1 MIPTDK
7 EFQIKLR
14 PTSSLKKHASHLWL
28 IVLCLMLFGSQA
40 NAQVTVSG
48 STSANATYSTLKL
61 AFDAINGTA
70 QTNNNV
76 IITITASTTETASA
90 LLNAGVWTTLVIYPT
105 TTGLSITGGLATPL
119 IDLNGADN
127 VTIDGRVNA
136 AGSAKDLII
145 TNTSTSNTAGTST
158 IRFINDASTN
168 TVKYCT
174 IKGSETYGSSGIILF
189 STGTTLGNNSN
200 TIDHNDITCAV
211 DANRPVCTIYSRG
224 LSAGVLNSSNSI
236 TNNNIYN
243 FLNSGIASYGI
254 ILSSNTSATS
264 ISENSFYETAS
275 FVPTQSVGYGVI
287 YTNGASGG
295 TISNNKIGGSTA
307 NCGGTA
313 WTKTNANNNF
323 FNGIY
328 LNGSGTVSVQGNTIA
343 NFNFANSGSSGF
355 TGIACQGGDANIGT
369 STGNTI
375 GAATGTSSINLTNAA
390 SGAEFRGIFNN
401 SLGVRNIRN
410 NTIGSVTLN
419 NSTTLNSN
427 FYGMYIS
434 GNTGASTTIS
444 NNTIGSTTTANS
456 INATSASTENE
467 QDVYGIFL
475 YDNGTK
481 TITGNTIANL
491 KNGSTNTTAATAGCV
506 NGIYSYDGTNTIL
519 NNTVRDLTIA
529 NANTAAQ
536 STVSAEG
543 VITNSSVN
551 GINIISTIAAA
562 QSVTGNTISNLSNTY
577 ASFSGNVNGLYYAGP
592 TTASTVSGNFIHSL
606 TVTGAASTLAYVCG
620 IVGAAGATTYSNNI
634 INLGGD
640 TKTVLVGIYAKE
652 TGSNSTNIYFNTVYI
667 GGTLPTGSVSI
678 NSRALWSTSSNTR
691 NFRNN
696 IFYNARSNAGTATGW
711 NIAMDI
717 SSGTNLTFDYNDY
730 YAGTGGYIGY
740 YGGATKSALP
750 IAAGQ
755 DAHSLNTNPS
765 FTSAGGTTA
774 INYLPTVNTLVAVTG
789 TGITTDYAG
798 TTRTTPKMGAYETY
812 PVPTIT
818 SFTPAT
824 GPVGTLVTITGTNL
838 DSPTAFTIGAKTAI
852 VVSNT
857 GTSLVGM
864 LMPGAATGAV
874 FVTTAGGTATGSGN
888 FTVTATPYPSSQQ
901 GNKLVCTVDTSNPT
915 LGSSVAVSADGN
927 TALVGGYADNNSI
940 GAAWVYTRTDGV
952 WTQQG
957 SKLVG
962 TGATGTTVYQGLS
975 VALSADGNTALV
987 GGYLDNTGV
996 GATWVYTRSGTTWSQ
1011 QGNMLVG
1018 TGATGTSSNQGYS
1031 VSLSA
1036 DGNTA
1041 LIGGYNDGGT
1051 ESVAAPGAAWV
1062 FTRSGTTWTQQGN
1075 KLVGTGTYSFGSS
1088 VSLSADGNT
1097 ALIGEGDPGQAREG
1111 SAWVFTRSAG
1121 TWTQQGSKLVGT
1133 GATGYANQ
1141 GNSVSLSAD
1150 GNTAMVGGAADN
1162 SSAGAVWVYTRSG
1175 TTWSQQG
1182 NKLVGTGATGTSSG
1196 QGVSVSLSA
1205 DGNTAIVGGPGDNI
1219 VESVIIGAS
1228 WVFTRSAGTWS
1239 QQGSKLV
1246 GTGAIDGAYQG
1257 NSVSLSA
1264 DGSTAVVGG
1273 SYDNYAVGAAWVFT
1287 PSTCTAPVISS
1298 QSTATQTQCLNGTFT
1313 TITVT
1318 ATGTELTY
1326 QWYSNTTASA
1336 TGGTS
1341 LVATNGAQTN
1351 SYTPQAGTAG
1361 TLYYYCIVT
1370 GTCGSATSAVSGAF
1384 VVNAPSFTATVRH
1397 VSDLTATGSNIKW
1410 YADASGGTA
1419 LLSTDV
1425 LPDGTSNYYASQTV
1439 NDVES
1444 TARFHVVATVDPTP
1458 CTPSGSATQSYS
1470 AGLTV
1475 ASLQATGTSIRW
1487 YAAASGGA
1495 ALATLTALVS
1505 GNHYYATQTINCTES
1520 ATRLDVTVTIV
1531 TLAIGVNYGGG
1542 IVAYILQS
1550 GDDGYSSSVQH
1561 GLIAATTDQSINI
1574 KWSNTSTVTNAVR
1587 DGIGAGM
1594 YNTELIIENQGVG
1607 SYAAQLCAN
1616 YQGGDYGDW
1625 YLPSKYEL
1633 NLLYLQKTAVGGF
1646 ASAYYWSSNEYS
1658 STNAWI
1664 QHFLSG
1670 DQTNTGKSGL
1680 TYVRAIRAF

>member
-1 MIPTDK
+1 
-7 EFQIKLR
+7 
-14 PTSSLKKHASHLWL
+14 
-28 IVLCLMLFGSQA
+28 
-40 NAQVTVSG
+40 
-48 STSANATYSTLKL
+48 
-61 AFDAINGTA
+61 
-70 QTNNNV
+70 
-76 IITITASTTETASA
+76 
-90 LLNAGVWTTLVIYPT
+90 
-105 TTGLSITGGLATPL
+105 
-119 IDLNGADN
+119 
-127 VTIDGRVNA
+127 
-136 AGSAKDLII
+136 
-145 TNTSTSNTAGTST
+145 
-158 IRFINDASTN
+158 
-168 TVKYCT
+168 
-174 IKGSETYGSSGIILF
+174 
-189 STGTTLGNNSN
+189 
-200 TIDHNDITCAV
+200 
-211 DANRPVCTIYSRG
+211 
-224 LSAGVLNSSNSI
+224 
-236 TNNNIYN
+236 
-243 FLNSGIASYGI
+243 
-254 ILSSNTSATS
+254 
-264 ISENSFYETAS
+264 
-275 FVPTQSVGYGVI
+275 
-287 YTNGASGG
+287 
-295 TISNNKIGGSTA
+295 
-307 NCGGTA
+307 
-313 WTKTNANNNF
+313 
-323 FNGIY
+323 
-328 LNGSGTVSVQGNTIA
+328 
-343 NFNFANSGSSGF
+343 
-355 TGIACQGGDANIGT
+355 
-369 STGNTI
+369 
-375 GAATGTSSINLTNAA
+375 
-390 SGAEFRGIFNN
+390 
-401 SLGVRNIRN
+401 
-410 NTIGSVTLN
+410 LN
-419 NSTTLNSN
+419 NSSTLNSN
-427 FYGMYIS
+427 FYGIYTY
-434 GNTGASTTIS
+434 GDETTNTTIR
-444 NNTIGSTTTANS
+444 NNTIGSTTTPNS
-456 INATSASTENE
+456 INSTSASGSTYE
-467 QDVYGIFL
+467 QDVYGICAGGA
-475 YDNGTK
+475 GTK
-481 TITGNTIANL
+481 TISGNTIANL
-491 KNGSTNTTAATAGCV
+491 KNGTTNSTAVTPGRI
-506 NGIYSYDGTNTIL
+506 NGINAFAGTNTIS

-529 NANTAAQ
+529 NVNTTSDYTASVAGIVLN
-536 STVSAEG
+536 ST
-543 VITNSSVN
+543 T
-551 GINIISTIAAA
+551 AAA
-562 QSVTGNTISNLSNTY
+562 QTVTGNTISNLSNTY
-577 ASFSGNVNGLYYAGP
+577 ISYAGYVYGLFYAGP
-592 TTASTVSGNFIHSL
+592 TTESTVSGNFIHSL
-606 TVTGAASTLAYVCG
+606 T
-620 IVGAAGATTYSNNI
+620 ATNNSNGKILGMYITSGTTTFSNNI
-634 INLGGD
+634 INLGD
-640 TKTVLVGIYAKE
+640 NTTFSIRGIQDAS
-652 TGSNSTNIYFNTVYI
+652 GTNKYYFNTVYL
-667 GGTLPTGSVSI
+667 GGTTTTGDIENYAMFCAGS
-678 NSRALWSTSSNTR
+678 NSRDI
-691 NFRNN
+691 RNN
-696 IFYNARSNAGTATGW
+696 LIINARSTPDGAGS
-711 NIAMDI
+711 NFCIFLM
-717 SSGTNLTFDYNDY
+717 NLTSVTIDYNDY
-730 YAGTGGYIGY
+730 YYLGTSRSYLGNFAGSQKTPLSEWQT
-740 YGGATKSALP
+740 AT
-750 IAAGQ
+750 GQ
-755 DAHSLNTNPS
+755 DQHSISTNPS

-818 SFTPAT
+818 SFTPLT

-838 DSPTAFTIGAKTAI
+838 GSPTAFTIGAKTAI

-874 FVTTAGGTATGSGN
+874 FVTTAGGTVSGSGN
-888 FTVTATPYPSSQQ
+888 FTVTATPYPGAQQ
-901 GNKLVCTVDTSNPT
+901 GSKL
-915 LGSSVAVSADGN
+915 LGTGGTGSPNQGISVAVSADGN
-927 TALVGGYADNNSI
+927 TALVGGFSDNSNM
-940 GAAWVYTRTDGV
+940 GAAWVYTRSDGV

-957 SKLVG
+957 NKLVG
-962 TGATGTTVYQGLS
+962 TGATGTTVYQGFS

-987 GGYLDNTGV
+987 GGKGDNSFA
-996 GATWVYTRSGTTWSQ
+996 GAAWVYTRSGGVWTQ
-1011 QGNMLVG
+1011 QGDKLVG
-1018 TGATGTSSNQGYS
+1018 TGASRPASQGYSVSLSKDGNTALIGGYSDGGSYEGAAWVFTRSGTAWTQQGDKLVGTSTYSFGSS

-1041 LIGGYNDGGT
+1041 LIGEGSPIQVNIG
-1051 ESVAAPGAAWV
+1051 SAWV

-1075 KLVGTGTYSFGSS
+1075 KLVGTG
-1088 VSLSADGNT
+1088 
-1097 ALIGEGDPGQAREG
+1097 
-1111 SAWVFTRSAG
+1111 
-1121 TWTQQGSKLVGT
+1121 
-1133 GATGYANQ
+1133 ATGSANQ

-1182 NKLVGTGATGTSSG
+1182 SKLVGTGVTGAYSS

-1205 DGNTAIVGGPGDNI
+1205 DGNVAIVGGTNDNM
-1219 VESVIIGAS
+1219 VLGEPTGAS

-1246 GTGAIDGAYQG
+1246 GTVATVSAQG

-1273 SYDNYAVGAAWVFT
+1273 WWDNSSVGAAWVFT

-1313 TITVT
+1313 AITVT

-1384 VVNAPSFTATVRH
+1384 IVNAPSFTATVRH

-1495 ALATLTALVS
+1495 ALATSTALVS

-1616 YQGGDYGDW
+1616 YQGADYGDW